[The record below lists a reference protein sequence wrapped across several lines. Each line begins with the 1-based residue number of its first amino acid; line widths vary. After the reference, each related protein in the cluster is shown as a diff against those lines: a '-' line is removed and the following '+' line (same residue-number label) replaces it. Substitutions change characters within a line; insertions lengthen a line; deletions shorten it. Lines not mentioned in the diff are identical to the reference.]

1 MAALDIR
8 DFLDGLIFNVLIGNA
23 DAHGKN
29 YSILYRKTERR
40 LAPFYDLVCTLA
52 WPELSKTPAMKIG
65 KSESIET
72 ITPAHWQKMAGES
85 RVGWPMLRE
94 RIAGLCG
101 KCVDALQDEAVLNAV
116 NDPVMAERV
125 AGIIQERASSLL
137 QSMK

>member
-1 MAALDIR
+1 
-8 DFLDGLIFNVLIGNA
+8 
-23 DAHGKN
+23 
-29 YSILYRKTERR
+29 
-40 LAPFYDLVCTLA
+40 
-52 WPELSKTPAMKIG
+52 
-65 KSESIET
+65 
-72 ITPAHWQKMAGES
+72 
-85 RVGWPMLRE
+85 MLRE